1 MRPNVKLSLDQCCIL
16 EKLCDEYEDA
26 FGVAVPDA
34 VFFET
39 CLHLGIEMMKEA
51 VRKKILSNPEVANAE

>member
-1 MRPNVKLSLDQCCIL
+1 MKPIVKLTLDQCSIL

-34 VFFET
+34 VFFQI
-39 CLHLGIEMMKEA
+39 CLHLGIETMKEA
-51 VRKKILSNPEVANAE
+51 VRKKILSKPEVPNVK